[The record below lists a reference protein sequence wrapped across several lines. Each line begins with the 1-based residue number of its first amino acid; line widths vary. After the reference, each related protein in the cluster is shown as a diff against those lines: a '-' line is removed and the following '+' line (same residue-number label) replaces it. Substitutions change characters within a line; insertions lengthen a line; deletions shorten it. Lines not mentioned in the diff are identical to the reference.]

1 MKKTFRLLGVAIL
14 AVMSFGITSCGGDD
28 DDEKDDGIDTTPITL
43 IAGKD
48 KTIQGAD
55 TISSSNK
62 FVAYATKN
70 TVHGWHVGEA
80 ALKVNGKKTISITVL
95 PQYYLYD
102 NPVLEWGCSIDKVKM
117 NQKQG
122 TINSKSTDEMLAYD
136 NAGGATLMA
145 YNFKNG
151 KLNAVMAI
159 ISTNHT
165 STLASYLA
173 ERYLMLP
180 MYQGEDAYFAGCD
193 NIDVDSANTFVIMQ
207 LYSTKYW
214 AVYYTQSSKSTTR
227 SNIMNSHELRDMLM
241 SFVNK

>member
-95 PQYYLYD
+95 PQYYL
-102 NPVLEWGCSIDKVKM
+102 
-117 NQKQG
+117 
-122 TINSKSTDEMLAYD
+122 
-136 NAGGATLMA
+136 
-145 YNFKNG
+145 
-151 KLNAVMAI
+151 
-159 ISTNHT
+159 
-165 STLASYLA
+165 
-173 ERYLMLP
+173 
-180 MYQGEDAYFAGCD
+180 
-193 NIDVDSANTFVIMQ
+193 
-207 LYSTKYW
+207 
-214 AVYYTQSSKSTTR
+214 
-227 SNIMNSHELRDMLM
+227 
-241 SFVNK
+241 